1 MFDYLMSHDGPVVD
15 GLEQF
20 ETVYAKDQPQYIP
33 LPANVCA
40 PYVETL
46 WHLTLLE
53 RLTIL
58 LTGRVH
64 LTIKTF
70 GQPLQPL
77 RLAVTRDE
85 KI

>member
-1 MFDYLMSHDGPVVD
+1 MKPVTPLPRHGYDLV
-15 GLEQF
+15 
-20 ETVYAKDQPQYIP
+20 VIAKNQPQYIP
-33 LPANVCA
+33 LPANVRP

-58 LTGRVH
+58 LTGRIH

-77 RLAVTRDE
+77 RLSIARDVSL
-85 KI
+85 